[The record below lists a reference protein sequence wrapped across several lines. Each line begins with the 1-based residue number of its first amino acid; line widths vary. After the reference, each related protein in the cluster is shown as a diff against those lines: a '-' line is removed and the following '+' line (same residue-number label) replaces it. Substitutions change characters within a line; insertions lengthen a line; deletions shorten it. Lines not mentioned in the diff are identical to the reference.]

1 MAADSSS
8 RKTQMCMILT
18 TAEVG
23 KGREF
28 PSAPGKHYMGA
39 FCSTCTTFE
48 ALHTSLVCVCCLNVH
63 GCWYHEGTVCISQF
77 KDMISKPR
85 QYVHKAHFWQ
95 PACKLGFSCVQESAR
110 LRLYQLLLPLPRP
123 GASTSTSRADTRAAL
138 APHNHQHHHWL
149 RTLGLESRGHLSPGL
164 RHARICPALALER
177 ARAGRQSR
185 GVCCRGFII
194 MGGEG

>member
-1 MAADSSS
+1 MKPSWWRSCVQQYIIYIVKKNVLLVHS
-8 RKTQMCMILT
+8 CQLT
-18 TAEVG
+18 
-23 KGREF
+23 
-28 PSAPGKHYMGA
+28 
-39 FCSTCTTFE
+39 
-48 ALHTSLVCVCCLNVH
+48 
-63 GCWYHEGTVCISQF
+63 
-77 KDMISKPR
+77 
-85 QYVHKAHFWQ
+85 
-95 PACKLGFSCVQESAR
+95 CKLGFGCVQESAR

-185 GVCCRGFII
+185 GVCCRVFII
-194 MGGEG
+194 MGGEGWAGNVWEGLQRGGC

>member
-1 MAADSSS
+1 MLICYYNYIRNVASTMKVLCANDLYVKKNVLFS
-8 RKTQMCMILT
+8 IL
-18 TAEVG
+18 
-23 KGREF
+23 
-28 PSAPGKHYMGA
+28 
-39 FCSTCTTFE
+39 
-48 ALHTSLVCVCCLNVH
+48 L
-63 GCWYHEGTVCISQF
+63 
-77 KDMISKPR
+77 
-85 QYVHKAHFWQ
+85 
-95 PACKLGFSCVQESAR
+95 PANLQLCKLGFGCVQESAR

-185 GVCCRGFII
+185 GVCCRVFII